1 MTENDVYYFRIRDE
15 AYGLGIGRTPLAPI
29 GTRGDTR
36 IFAKLEYFNR
46 FKSIKDRA
54 SFFMIRDMIYKGKLT
69 KDKVIL
75 EASSGNTG
83 IAIANI
89 ARMLGIAAEIIVPAG
104 SSPETK
110 DAIRRSGQSL
120 TVMGGDSQP
129 GARISIDPAIDMVKS
144 MIREH
149 PEKYVN
155 LDQYSNRNNTMAHY
169 YTTGPEIV
177 ESLSGKYPTHVVICI
192 GTGGT
197 LTGLATYFKKFSP
210 STKIIGVEPEK
221 EHHIQGLKNL
231 SVSKVPEIID
241 LNRGLVDEWITVTD
255 EMAISETKNL
265 LKRHGLFVGLSSG
278 ANAAAARKVAE
289 NTDHGTI
296 VTVFPDSAEKY
307 RSVYT
312 YRGIFTEKEFD
323 ENIHLVSQGSFIK

>member
-1 MTENDVYYFRIRDE
+1 MTEDDRHYFKIRDE
-15 AYGLGIGRTPLAPI
+15 AYELGIGRTPLAPI
-29 GTRGDTR
+29 GNKGNNKMY
-36 IFAKLEYFNR
+36 AKLEYFNR

-54 SFFMIRDMIYKGKLT
+54 SFFMISDMIHSGMLT
-69 KDKVIL
+69 KEKVIL

-89 ARMLGIAAEIIVPAG
+89 ARMLGISAEIIVPAG

-120 TVMGGDSQP
+120 TVMDGDSQP
-129 GARISIDPAIDMVKS
+129 GARISIDPAIEMVKS
-144 MIREH
+144 LIKEH

-155 LDQYSNRNNTMAHY
+155 LDQYSNRNNTLAHY

-177 ESLSGKYPTHVVICI
+177 EALSGKYPTHVVVCI

-221 EHHIQGLKNL
+221 GHHIQGLKNL

-241 LNRGLVDEWITVTD
+241 RNRNLVDEWITVTD
-255 EMAISETKNL
+255 EMAISETKSL
-265 LKRHGLFVGLSSG
+265 LKHHGLFVGLSSG
-278 ANAAAARKVAE
+278 ANAAAAMKVAE
-289 NTDHGTI
+289 STDKGTI

-307 RSVYT
+307 RSVFT
-312 YRGIFTEKEFD
+312 YRGMFTEKEFD
-323 ENIHLVSQGSFIK
+323 ENIHLVSQVPKGR